1 MVGLVLVSH
10 SHAMAM
16 ALKELVVAMA
26 GPKLPIAVAAGAGD
40 DHTDL
45 GTNGMEIMEAI
56 NSVMSD
62 EGVVVLMDMGSALL
76 STETALGFLEDE
88 QRARVR
94 YVAAPFVEGAVAAGV
109 VASLGSSL
117 DEVSRE
123 AEGALRQKL

>member
-1 MVGLVLVSH
+1 
-10 SHAMAM
+10 MAL

-56 NSVMSD
+56 TAVMSN

-76 STETALGFLEDE
+76 STETALGFLEMNNG
-88 QRARVR
+88 RGSAVSPRRLWKARSR
-94 YVAAPFVEGAVAAGV
+94 R
-109 VASLGSSL
+109 GSSPPWAAR
-117 DEVSRE
+117 SR
-123 AEGALRQKL
+123 K